1 MAMKEEQE
9 MIAFHLKSL
18 GELSAGERGVIRQ
31 LQGGR
36 VFTSRLTALG
46 FTIGARVR
54 VIQNYGRGPVIVEVC
69 DTHVALGRGE
79 ARKMLVEV
87 MPVP

>member
-1 MAMKEEQE
+1 
-9 MIAFHLKSL
+9 MIAFRLIAL
-18 GELSAGERGVIRQ
+18 GELAVGERGVIRQ
-31 LQGGR
+31 FHGGR
-36 VFTSRLTALG
+36 MFTSRLTALG

-69 DTHVALGRGE
+69 DTHVALGRFE
-79 ARKMLVEV
+79 ARRILVEV

>member
-1 MAMKEEQE
+1 MVYKEERKDSRVK
-9 MIAFHLKSL
+9 AL
-18 GELSAGERGVIRQ
+18 GELAKDEGGVIRQ

-36 VFTSRLTALG
+36 VFTSRLSALG

-54 VIQNYGRGPVIVEVC
+54 VIQNYGRGPTIVEVC

-79 ARKMLVEV
+79 ARKILVEV
-87 MPVP
+87 MPLP